1 MRNLGEMIGMRCVI
15 LVVGWALVFAGVEAK
30 RSSLLNRQNGI
41 GSKKKSISDQMNAEW
56 GGCEQ

>member
-1 MRNLGEMIGMRCVI
+1 MRCMI

-30 RSSLLNRQNGI
+30 GSSLLNRQNGI

-56 GGCEQ
+56 GGI